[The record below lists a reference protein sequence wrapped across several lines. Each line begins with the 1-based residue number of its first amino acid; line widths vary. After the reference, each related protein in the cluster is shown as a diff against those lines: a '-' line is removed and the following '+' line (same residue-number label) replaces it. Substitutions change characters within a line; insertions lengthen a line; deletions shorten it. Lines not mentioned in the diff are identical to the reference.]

1 MNDLESAIDFSLYKN
16 GYSQLR
22 PNQKNIIEQYMKG
35 NDVLFCAPTG
45 SGKSLIFEVAPFV
58 FQFLEKKDKE
68 CTCIVVSP
76 LSALMKS
83 RVQKLLDKNI
93 KALYLKEPEQE
104 TKESQQTSSDIVV
117 NIENGLYELIFA
129 SPETLLQKHRK
140 VLMSLS
146 KKKYLKAIFVVEA
159 HCIKKL

>member
-1 MNDLESAIDFSLYKN
+1 MNDLESAIDFSLFKN
-16 GYSQLR
+16 GYSELR

-68 CTCIVVSP
+68 CTCFVVSP

-83 RVQKLLDKNI
+83 QVQKLLDRNI
-93 KALYLKEPEQE
+93 KALYLK
-104 TKESQQTSSDIVV
+104 SQNRKQKKVSRLQV
-117 NIENGLYELIFA
+117 
-129 SPETLLQKHRK
+129 TLWSIL
-140 VLMSLS
+140 
-146 KKKYLKAIFVVEA
+146 KKDFMN
-159 HCIKKL
+159 